1 MLAYTYT
8 EEDKVQSDKLL
19 LRLYIVEQIG
29 NMIK

>member
-8 EEDKVQSDKLL
+8 VEDKVQSDKLL
-19 LRLYIVEQIG
+19 LRLDIVEQIG

>member
-8 EEDKVQSDKLL
+8 EENKVQSDKLL
-19 LRLYIVEQIG
+19 LRLDIVEQIS

>member
-19 LRLYIVEQIG
+19 LRLDIVEQIG

>member
-1 MLAYTYT
+1 MLEYTYT

-19 LRLYIVEQIG
+19 LRLDIVEQIG